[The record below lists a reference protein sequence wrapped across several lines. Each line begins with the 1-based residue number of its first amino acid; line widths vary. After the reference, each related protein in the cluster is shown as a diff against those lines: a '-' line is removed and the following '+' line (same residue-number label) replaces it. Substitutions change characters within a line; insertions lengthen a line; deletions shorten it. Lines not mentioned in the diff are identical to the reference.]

1 MKRITFIVNPVSGG
15 KDKRKVLAAIDR
27 YLDRSA
33 FSYEVR
39 ETGKAGDATAWA
51 RSCDADIVV
60 AVGGDGTVSEVA
72 TGLLG
77 TGKALGIIPCGSGDG
92 LALHLGI
99 SRNPA
104 KAVRALNAGRIARID
119 AARLDGRPFFCTAG
133 VGLDADVAWDFAR
146 SPKRGLGTYISTA
159 WGLWKHGDRAH
170 RYRVTTDAG
179 TWSGPAVII
188 TVGNANQWGNEAR
201 IVPKASLRDG
211 LLDVTV
217 VEPFSTWEIPFLA
230 AQLMTGKADA
240 SRRVRSF
247 RSARVQISRDH
258 PGPAHCDGDPR
269 RFGAGDSSGG
279 AGRGRPAVPAGEDL
293 VAAVRVGRV
302 PIGKQIAV
310 TVHAM
315 VVDFLFV
322 RIRQGV
328 PPARA
333 GGIAH
338 QRLIHLPVRGS
349 LGLALAGDSFFLGD
363 GQGRPPYFKI
373 VVTHVLGN
381 WLGRQR

>member
-170 RYRVTTDAG
+170 QYRVTTDA
-179 TWSGPAVII
+179 
-188 TVGNANQWGNEAR
+188 
-201 IVPKASLRDG
+201 
-211 LLDVTV
+211 V
-217 VEPFSTWEIPFLA
+217 V
-230 AQLMTGKADA
+230 
-240 SRRVRSF
+240 
-247 RSARVQISRDH
+247 
-258 PGPAHCDGDPR
+258 
-269 RFGAGDSSGG
+269 
-279 AGRGRPAVPAGEDL
+279 
-293 VAAVRVGRV
+293 
-302 PIGKQIAV
+302 
-310 TVHAM
+310 
-315 VVDFLFV
+315 
-322 RIRQGV
+322 
-328 PPARA
+328 RA
-333 GGIAH
+333 GGDHHRGQCEPMGKRGPDRAEGLPAG
-338 QRLIHLPVRGS
+338 RLAGRDGRRAVLHLGDSVPGRAADDRQGRCKPPRAVFPEYAGNNKPGPSGPGS
-349 LGLALAGDSFFLGD
+349 L
-363 GQGRPPYFKI
+363 
-373 VVTHVLGN
+373 
-381 WLGRQR
+381 